1 MICTNPSIVSKACE
15 NTAYFTN
22 LGRIILDLGPHISQN
37 NPAFFQGVCFALST
51 LKGAHNPPLLSTG
64 IDQSIS

>member
-37 NPAFFQGVCFALST
+37 NPAFFHYVCVDN
-51 LKGAHNPPLLSTG
+51 NPAC
-64 IDQSIS
+64 QFNRC